1 MALSNLEMDA
11 LRDAGSKQLRAILKN
26 GFADIE
32 TEDFIE
38 KELYVREQSTFF
50 DGTKHIPVW
59 QLNMCHTLPRIGYK
73 SPYNRR
79 VESRD
84 SEEGEAGRPK
94 GNPPIVATYS
104 HSWKRRS
111 ALSS

>member
-73 SPYNRR
+73 TPYNRR

-84 SEEGEAGRPK
+84 SEEGDAKVKEAGKPHW
-94 GNPPIVATYS
+94 S
-104 HSWKRRS
+104 
-111 ALSS
+111 